1 MFLNKILITHPPPHP
16 PTHVLWGL
24 VPATRPASPP
34 AVTRCPPTNKRKPYK
49 PKKLDLQAGIVD
61 KWFRRQPGVI
71 RDAHLVPHSH
81 GTKVHCVA
89 LYHSVELYTAPPWSK
104 VQYSE
109 QTVSCGG

>member
-1 MFLNKILITHPPPHP
+1 MFFNSPPPPHTPHP
-16 PTHVLWGL
+16 PTPVLWGL

-81 GTKVHCVA
+81 GTKVQWANDA
-89 LYHSVELYTAPPWSK
+89 LAALSLLS
-104 VQYSE
+104 
-109 QTVSCGG
+109 